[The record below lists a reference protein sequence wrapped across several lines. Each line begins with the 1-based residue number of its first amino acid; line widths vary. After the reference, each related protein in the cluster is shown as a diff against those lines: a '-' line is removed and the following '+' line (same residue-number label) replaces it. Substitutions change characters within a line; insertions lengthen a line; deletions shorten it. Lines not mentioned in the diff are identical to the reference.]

1 VVGRG
6 RVTPDAKRDRRRKPA
21 SSDQNFPPADPKS
34 QSFTCKQAPS
44 HLYNPSS
51 QTFPGI
57 MAAKLEDASSD
68 LYERCT
74 NAALSSPEG
83 RAKIFGQD
91 ELLKMGVVDSAQALL
106 ELLQGLMDAQLV
118 RLMQMDG
125 KICYAL
131 RTKDDATKCVFATS
145 RLAFRS

>member
-1 VVGRG
+1 
-6 RVTPDAKRDRRRKPA
+6 
-21 SSDQNFPPADPKS
+21 
-34 QSFTCKQAPS
+34 
-44 HLYNPSS
+44 
-51 QTFPGI
+51 
-57 MAAKLEDASSD
+57 MAAKLEDSSSE

-145 RLAFRS
+145 RLAFATKKLTDSN

>member
-1 VVGRG
+1 
-6 RVTPDAKRDRRRKPA
+6 
-21 SSDQNFPPADPKS
+21 
-34 QSFTCKQAPS
+34 
-44 HLYNPSS
+44 
-51 QTFPGI
+51 

-74 NAALSSPEG
+74 NAALGSPEG

-118 RLMQMDG
+118 RLMQMEG

-131 RTKDDATKCVFATS
+131 RTKDDATKCVFTTLRLSICDEADRVKLGLLLLTMTNEWSTIKSKTAEPTEHGQRQSSNAPTS
-145 RLAFRS
+145 IKPPSRKP

>member
-34 QSFTCKQAPS
+34 QSFTC
-44 HLYNPSS
+44 YNPSS

>member
-1 VVGRG
+1 
-6 RVTPDAKRDRRRKPA
+6 
-21 SSDQNFPPADPKS
+21 
-34 QSFTCKQAPS
+34 
-44 HLYNPSS
+44 
-51 QTFPGI
+51 

-131 RTKDDATKCVFATS
+131 RTKDDATKYVFATTIFS
-145 RLAFRS
+145 ICDGPRRLTE

>member
-1 VVGRG
+1 M
-6 RVTPDAKRDRRRKPA
+6 T
-21 SSDQNFPPADPKS
+21 
-34 QSFTCKQAPS
+34 
-44 HLYNPSS
+44 
-51 QTFPGI
+51 
-57 MAAKLEDASSD
+57 AKLEGSSSE

-106 ELLQGLMDAQLV
+106 ELVQGLMDAQLI
-118 RLMQMDG
+118 RLMQMEG

-131 RTKDDATKCVFATS
+131 RTKDDAAKCVFNPARYFLGT
-145 RLAFRS
+145 RG

>member
-1 VVGRG
+1 
-6 RVTPDAKRDRRRKPA
+6 
-21 SSDQNFPPADPKS
+21 
-34 QSFTCKQAPS
+34 
-44 HLYNPSS
+44 
-51 QTFPGI
+51 
-57 MAAKLEDASSD
+57 MAAKLEEDSSE

-74 NAALSSPEG
+74 NAALNSPEG

-91 ELLKMGVVDSAQALL
+91 ELLKMGVVDTAQALL

-131 RTKDDATKCVFATS
+131 RKKDDAAKCVLPCRPRHKKEECNADRQQTGSSPSTTTNAWSTTKSRTAAPTAPGQRRSNNAPTS
-145 RLAFRS
+145 TKPPSPKP

>member
-1 VVGRG
+1 
-6 RVTPDAKRDRRRKPA
+6 
-21 SSDQNFPPADPKS
+21 
-34 QSFTCKQAPS
+34 
-44 HLYNPSS
+44 
-51 QTFPGI
+51 

-118 RLMQMDG
+118 RLMQMEG

-131 RTKDDATKCVFATS
+131 RTKDDATKCVSATLRIS
-145 RLAFRS
+145 IRDRPRS

>member
-1 VVGRG
+1 
-6 RVTPDAKRDRRRKPA
+6 
-21 SSDQNFPPADPKS
+21 
-34 QSFTCKQAPS
+34 
-44 HLYNPSS
+44 
-51 QTFPGI
+51 
-57 MAAKLEDASSD
+57 MAAKLEDSSYE

-74 NAALSSPEG
+74 TAALSSPEG

-131 RTKDDATKCVFATS
+131 RTKDDAAKCVVATS
-145 RLAFRS
+145 RSRPRS